1 MKAQL
6 ITISLI
12 TLLLSI
18 CSIHIN
24 IAHKLKGKMALENQN
39 QYLTESLKN
48 QPNNRLSQLLK

>member
-48 QPNNRLSQLLK
+48 QPKNRRS